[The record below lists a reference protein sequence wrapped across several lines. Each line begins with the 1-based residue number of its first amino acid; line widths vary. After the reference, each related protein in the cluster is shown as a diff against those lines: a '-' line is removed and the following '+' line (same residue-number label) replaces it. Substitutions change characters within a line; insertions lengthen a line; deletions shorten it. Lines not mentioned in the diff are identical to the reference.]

1 MKNKKWISL
10 AAAVIFAVTALP
22 ATVFAAKN
30 GESKEELTKVTL
42 NEVAHSIF
50 YAPQY
55 VAIEEG
61 YIAKLK
67 KRVEK
72 SYLPAFSDKICNW
85 IFNFPNS

>member
-10 AAAVIFAVTALP
+10 AAAVILAVTALP

-50 YAPQY
+50 YTPQY
-55 VAIEEG
+55 VPAMES
-61 YIAKLK
+61 
-67 KRVEK
+67 K
-72 SYLPAFSDKICNW
+72 SILFS
-85 IFNFPNS
+85 